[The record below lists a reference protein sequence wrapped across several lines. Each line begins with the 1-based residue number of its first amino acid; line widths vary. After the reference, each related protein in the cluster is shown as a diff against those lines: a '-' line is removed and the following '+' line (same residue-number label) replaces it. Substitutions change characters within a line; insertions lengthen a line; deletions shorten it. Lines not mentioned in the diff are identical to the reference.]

1 MLGESSKC
9 VSIHRESSHELGG
22 WLWFVTL
29 GLWQGLDRIGV
40 GVELTV
46 LVVEANT
53 SF

>member
-9 VSIHRESSHELGG
+9 VSIFRESSCEVRG

-29 GLWQGLDRIGV
+29 GLWQGLDQIDF

-53 SF
+53 SM